1 MQANQHHETDPVQAL
16 TRVITEHP
24 VGARH
29 DESLTETETF
39 ILEMLERLDEADT
52 EAANLKRALEHSRD
66 IGAAVGVLMAFHKV
80 PQDEAFELLRRT
92 SQHQNRKLY
101 ALAREVIAT
110 GELPS
115 RP

>member
-1 MQANQHHETDPVQAL
+1 MQANQHHQTDPEQAT
-16 TRVITEHP
+16 TRVIAEHP
-24 VGARH
+24 VDKRDDG
-29 DESLTETETF
+29 SLTETETF

-92 SQHQNRKLY
+92 SQDLNRKLY
-101 ALAREVIAT
+101 ALAKEVLAT
-110 GELPS
+110 GELPC
-115 RP
+115 RL